1 MKRYF
6 SVLLMLLCAHLLSA
20 QSLVINGY
28 IVIDDDSSE
37 GARITIHKNNEKL
50 EEKNISKKGKF
61 DLKFGWDA
69 DYKLSFEKPGYITK
83 IVSINTDVP
92 PEIVE
97 TNPNFPPVKLI
108 INLLPQVEGVDLSIF
123 EQPIAILSYNHELDD
138 FIFDKEY
145 SSKIKDKIAQTE
157 QKVRTELAQ
166 RGAAAR
172 EKERLFAEWCNKGQA
187 HFAAQKWQ
195 DAIEAWS
202 EALKIKTDAQEV
214 KEKIE
219 IARKESELEAARKA
233 VEAQNERNYQ
243 LLISSA
249 DSLFRLQNYNP
260 AREKYV
266 AARTIKSAESYPIRQ
281 IEEIDKLLTQ
291 LAQAEKAAAEQKAL
305 QEKYKGLI
313 ATADLSMQQK
323 NYDEAELKYKE
334 ALALN
339 FEKEYPEN
347 QLKSIAEIR
356 KQEAEQQ
363 RIETELNNKYG
374 KIIAEADNHFASKTY
389 DKALEGYRQAGLI
402 KPAEA
407 YPKEMI
413 TKTENAIALQEQQI
427 AAEAEKRR
435 QEEQRKAALMDK
447 YNKII
452 TDADAAFKSENYAI
466 ARTRYTEAVQLN
478 TGLSYPQDQI
488 KAIDGIVNSTKYQ
501 QKLTEYKKNKEMAE
515 KAAAAKNYASAK
527 FYYQKARDILP
538 IDKDD
543 IEKHI
548 AEIDQLIEA
557 ERLATIE
564 KEYKKQIEKADQAYK
579 DKSYAI
585 AKFYYQKALEVKEND
600 QYAKERLAEV
610 EKNIGERTEKT
621 LEL

>member
-1 MKRYF
+1 MKKSF
-6 SVLLMLLCAHLLSA
+6 FVLLMSLCAHLISA

-37 GARITIHKNNEKL
+37 GSRITIYKNNEKL

-108 INLLPQVEGVDLSIF
+108 INLLPQVEGVDLNIF

-172 EKERLFAEWCNKGQA
+172 ERERLFAEWCNKGQA
-187 HFAAQKWQ
+187 HFGAQKWQ

-249 DSLFRLQNYNP
+249 DSLFRLKNYNP

-281 IEEIDKLLTQ
+281 IEEIDKLLIQ

-305 QEKYKGLI
+305 HEKYKGLI
-313 ATADLSMQQK
+313 ATADQFMQQK
-323 NYDEAELKYKE
+323 KYNEAELKYKE

-363 RIETELNNKYG
+363 RLETELNNKYG
-374 KIIAEADNHFASKTY
+374 KIIAEADNDFASKTY
-389 DKALEGYRQAGLI
+389 DKALEGYRQASLT

-413 TKTENAIALQEQQI
+413 AKTENAIALQQQQI
-427 AAEAEKRR
+427 AAETEKRR
-435 QEEQRKAALMDK
+435 QEEQRKAELMDK

-452 TDADAAFKSENYAI
+452 IDADAAFKSENYAI
-466 ARTRYTEAVQLN
+466 ARTKYTEAVQLN
-478 TGLSYPQDQI
+478 TGQNYPQDQI

-501 QKLTEYKKNKEMAE
+501 HKLAEYKKNKEMAE

-543 IEKHI
+543 IEKRI

-557 ERLATIE
+557 ERLATVE

-600 QYAKERLAEV
+600 RYAKERLAEV

>member
-1 MKRYF
+1 MKKSF
-6 SVLLMLLCAHLLSA
+6 FVLLMSLCAHLISA

-37 GARITIHKNNEKL
+37 GSRITIYKNNEKL

-108 INLLPQVEGVDLSIF
+108 INLLPQVEGVDLNIF

-172 EKERLFAEWCNKGQA
+172 ERERLFAEWCNKGQA

-249 DSLFRLQNYNP
+249 DSLFRLKNYNP

-281 IEEIDKLLTQ
+281 IEEIDKLLIQ

-305 QEKYKGLI
+305 HEKYKGLI
-313 ATADLSMQQK
+313 ATADQFMQQK
-323 NYDEAELKYKE
+323 KYNEAELKYKE

-363 RIETELNNKYG
+363 RLETELNNKYG
-374 KIIAEADNHFASKTY
+374 KIIAEADNDFASKTY
-389 DKALEGYRQAGLI
+389 DKALEGYRQASLT

-413 TKTENAIALQEQQI
+413 AKTENAIALQQQQI
-427 AAEAEKRR
+427 AAETEKRR
-435 QEEQRKAALMDK
+435 QEEQRKAELMDK

-452 TDADAAFKSENYAI
+452 IDADAAFKSENYAI
-466 ARTRYTEAVQLN
+466 ARTKYTEAVQLN
-478 TGLSYPQDQI
+478 TGQNYPQDQI

-501 QKLTEYKKNKEMAE
+501 HKLAEYKKNKEMAE

-543 IEKHI
+543 IEKRI

-557 ERLATIE
+557 ERLATVE

-600 QYAKERLAEV
+600 RYAKERLAEV

>member
-266 AARTIKSAESYPIRQ
+266 AARTIKSAE
-281 IEEIDKLLTQ
+281 
-291 LAQAEKAAAEQKAL
+291 
-305 QEKYKGLI
+305 
-313 ATADLSMQQK
+313 
-323 NYDEAELKYKE
+323 
-334 ALALN
+334 
-339 FEKEYPEN
+339 
-347 QLKSIAEIR
+347 
-356 KQEAEQQ
+356 
-363 RIETELNNKYG
+363 
-374 KIIAEADNHFASKTY
+374 
-389 DKALEGYRQAGLI
+389 
-402 KPAEA
+402 
-407 YPKEMI
+407 
-413 TKTENAIALQEQQI
+413 
-427 AAEAEKRR
+427 
-435 QEEQRKAALMDK
+435 
-447 YNKII
+447 
-452 TDADAAFKSENYAI
+452 
-466 ARTRYTEAVQLN
+466 
-478 TGLSYPQDQI
+478 
-488 KAIDGIVNSTKYQ
+488 
-501 QKLTEYKKNKEMAE
+501 
-515 KAAAAKNYASAK
+515 
-527 FYYQKARDILP
+527 
-538 IDKDD
+538 
-543 IEKHI
+543 
-548 AEIDQLIEA
+548 
-557 ERLATIE
+557 
-564 KEYKKQIEKADQAYK
+564 
-579 DKSYAI
+579 
-585 AKFYYQKALEVKEND
+585 
-600 QYAKERLAEV
+600 
-610 EKNIGERTEKT
+610 
-621 LEL
+621 

>member
-1 MKRYF
+1 MKKYF
-6 SVLLMLLCAHLLSA
+6 FVLLMLLCAHLISA

-28 IVIDDDSSE
+28 IVIDDASSE
-37 GARITIHKNNEKL
+37 GARITIYKNNEKL

-69 DYKLSFEKPGYITK
+69 DYKLSFEKPGYIAK

-108 INLLPQVEGVDLSIF
+108 INLLPLVEGIDLSIF

-172 EKERLFAEWCNKGQA
+172 ERERLFAEWCNKGQV
-187 HFAAQKWQ
+187 HFTAQKWQ

-202 EALKIKTDAQEV
+202 EALKIKTDAQEI

-233 VEAQNERNYQ
+233 VEAQNEHNYQ

-249 DSLFRLQNYNP
+249 DSLFRLKNYNP

-266 AARTIKSAESYPIRQ
+266 AARAIKSAESYPIRQ

-291 LAQAEKAAAEQKAL
+291 LVEAEKAAAEQKAL
-305 QEKYKGLI
+305 QEKYRGLI
-313 ATADLSMQQK
+313 ATADQSMQQK
-323 NYDEAELKYKE
+323 NYNEAELKYRE

-363 RIETELNNKYG
+363 RLETELNNKYG
-374 KIIAEADNHFASKTY
+374 KIIAEADNHFANKTY
-389 DKALEGYRQAGLI
+389 DKALEGYRQASLT

-413 TKTENAIALQEQQI
+413 AKTENAIALQQQQI

-435 QEEQRKAALMDK
+435 QEEQRKAELMDK

-452 TDADAAFKSENYAI
+452 IGADAAFKSENYAI

-501 QKLTEYKKNKEMAE
+501 HKLTEYKKNKEMAE

-543 IEKHI
+543 IEKRI

-557 ERLATIE
+557 ERLATVE

-600 QYAKERLAEV
+600 QYAKERLTEV